1 MNIDR
6 IWIVGISGAILI
18 VGVLGWLLGVS
29 PVMAQVNTANDT
41 RTSITAANQASE
53 VKIAVLKR
61 QFSNVGKLQTQLD
74 ELRGSIS
81 GEPDLASFL
90 REIDTLTNHYQVSLT
105 NVSVSA
111 PEKYVP
117 VVAAAP
123 AITGTGTGSAS
134 SPSPSPSASAGAAPT
149 STAVENSGP
158 GGRLLL
164 IPVKVDFK
172 GSYDSIMKLVGAL
185 QTGDR
190 LYLVT
195 DLMVKASA
203 TTGSTEFTANVT
215 GNVFALPSIVLS
227 TATPVP
233 TATTPTP
240 TPISTPTSTP

>member
-6 IWIVGISGAILI
+6 IWIIGISGVILI

-41 RTSITAANQASE
+41 RTSIAATNQASE

-61 QFSNVGKLQTQLD
+61 QFSNVAKLQTQLD
-74 ELRGSIS
+74 ALRGSIS

-90 REIDTLTNHYQVSLT
+90 REIDTLTNQYQVSLT

-117 VVAAAP
+117 AFAAAP
-123 AITGTGTGSAS
+123 AVTGTGSTS
-134 SPSPSPSASAGAAPT
+134 SPSPSPSPSPSASAGAAPA
-149 STAVENSGP
+149 STAVEMAGP

-164 IPVKVDFK
+164 IPVKIDFK

-185 QTGDR
+185 QTGGR

-215 GNVFALPSIVLS
+215 GNVYALPSIVLS
-227 TATPVP
+227 TATATATPVP
-233 TATTPTP
+233 TATTP
-240 TPISTPTSTP
+240 

>member
-6 IWIVGISGAILI
+6 IWIIGISGVILI

-41 RTSITAANQASE
+41 RTSIAATNQASE

-61 QFSNVGKLQTQLD
+61 QFSNVAKLQTQLD
-74 ELRGSIS
+74 ALRGSIS

-90 REIDTLTNHYQVSLT
+90 REIDTLTNQYQVSLT

-117 VVAAAP
+117 AVAAAP
-123 AITGTGTGSAS
+123 AVTGTGSTS
-134 SPSPSPSASAGAAPT
+134 SPSPSPSPSPSASAGAAPA
-149 STAVENSGP
+149 STAVEMAGP

-164 IPVKVDFK
+164 IPVKIDFK

-185 QTGDR
+185 QTGGR

-215 GNVFALPSIVLS
+215 GNVYALPSIVLS
-227 TATPVP
+227 TATATATPVP
-233 TATTPTP
+233 TTTAP
-240 TPISTPTSTP
+240 